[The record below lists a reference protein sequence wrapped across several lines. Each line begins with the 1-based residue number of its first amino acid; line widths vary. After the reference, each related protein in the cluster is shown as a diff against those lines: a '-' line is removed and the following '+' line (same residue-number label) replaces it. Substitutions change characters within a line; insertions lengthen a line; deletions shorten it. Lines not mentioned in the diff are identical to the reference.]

1 MNRDKQSKPEKVI
14 DTLAL
19 PKDLFLGV
27 PVFTMYGNGEL
38 LIENH
43 RGILIY
49 GEDRMVVRARHFPI
63 CISGSHLCIDRYDED
78 SIRVL
83 GRIAQISFQL

>member
-1 MNRDKQSKPEKVI
+1 MNRDKQSKSEKIV

-43 RGILIY
+43 RGILLYTEEKIII
-49 GEDRMVVRARHFPI
+49 RARQFPI
-63 CISGSHLCIDRYDED
+63 CISGNPLCIDSYTED
-78 SIRVL
+78 SIRIL